1 VASVDARPT
10 TKLLLITGDRLE
22 VEGAVEDVERLLS
35 DAARS
40 TSGALA
46 WLKEATSDEAVGVN
60 PEQVVTIRPG
70 DE

>member
-1 VASVDARPT
+1 VASVDAQPT

-22 VEGAVEDVERLLS
+22 VEGAIEDVERLLS

-60 PEQVVTIRPG
+60 PEHVVTIRPG